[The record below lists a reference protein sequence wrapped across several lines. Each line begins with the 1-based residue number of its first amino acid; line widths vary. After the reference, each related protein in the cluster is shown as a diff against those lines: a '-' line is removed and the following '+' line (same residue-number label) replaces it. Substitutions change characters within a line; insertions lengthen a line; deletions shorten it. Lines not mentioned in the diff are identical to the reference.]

1 MFFFVFL
8 RFWFSQIYETQINSV
23 RHRRT
28 QETQQWKRLCIYL
41 HFALVALISPK
52 TLEGIS
58 STHTGRGRDCRHDGK
73 KKKTIFYMM
82 LKNHNKRQKKKKHR
96 RDKNINFWSSM
107 IGPDSALV
115 NGTTDEVFSDL
126 AFLPLRFIV
135 SFFVLVWFLSK

>member
-1 MFFFVFL
+1 MFFLYFFVSGSV
-8 RFWFSQIYETQINSV
+8 RFTTQINSV

-73 KKKTIFYMM
+73 KKEDNILHDAK
-82 LKNHNKRQKKKKHR
+82 KSKQKAKKKKHR
-96 RDKNINFWSSM
+96 GDKNINFWSSM
-107 IGPDSALV
+107 IDPDSALV
-115 NGTTDEVFSDL
+115 NGTSDEVFSDL
-126 AFLPLRFIV
+126 AFLPLRFVV